1 MPSIYENECQ
11 HKHCQGQPHMK
22 HGTDTNLMSPAYMNS
37 AAQSMFCYKAKR
49 CRRNFYLNQNNRFL
63 SATMMDQ
70 NQSNIIIRKHGK
82 YSPHETISF
91 SQTFPANQGRLNP
104 YKSNFL
110 PLCRMKGSMTMEI
123 IIYPHCNREVSIIKR
138 RGKGRTLKQRV
149 RTPKTNHRE
158 SSERKHLLT
167 TDISMIPSQMRRT

>member
-1 MPSIYENECQ
+1 MPPIYENERQ
-11 HKHCQGQPHMK
+11 QKRCQGQLHMK
-22 HGTDTNLMSPAYMNS
+22 HGTDTNLTSLAYVNS

-49 CRRNFYLNQNNRFL
+49 CCQNFYLNQNNRFL
-63 SATMMDQ
+63 SAMMMDQ
-70 NQSNIIIRKHGK
+70 NQSNIIIWKHGK

-123 IIYPHCNREVSIIKR
+123 IIYPRCNWEVSIIK
-138 RGKGRTLKQRV
+138 
-149 RTPKTNHRE
+149 
-158 SSERKHLLT
+158 
-167 TDISMIPSQMRRT
+167 